1 MNFDH
6 LDDSESFVADPDLR
20 SAVLAD
26 GQVRRRRSQHRRL
39 AVSSCTALVLIASV
53 VGFGAWATSRVDR
66 VHVGFSAPPVDLS
79 APFNVLII
87 GSDGRSGEPA
97 PTDNADAVMVVRID
111 PTTARISVL
120 SIPRDLAIEGA
131 DGPRVAELLRGDPDR
146 LAKTIQ
152 RELGIPLSAYVG
164 ISFKGLVSIADAF
177 GGLDVAITKDVTD
190 AFSGMD
196 LRASSCTRL
205 NGEQLLAALRSR
217 RPIATTEA
225 GSLADTSSDIGRRER
240 QRALIAL
247 FFSQSNR
254 LTARPDALD
263 RIAAVAIDDLE
274 VDDRLDLTT
283 MMAVAKWFSST
294 TVDVVVDDLPTE
306 WTTGQ
311 NQRRVLVVT
320 PQSSPKITE
329 FTSDAMTDPHV
340 SAQNDGVIQPFTA
353 CA

>member
-1 MNFDH
+1 VNFDH
-6 LDDSESFVADPDLR
+6 LDDSESFVVNPDLR

-26 GQVRRRRSQHRRL
+26 GQRRRRRSQHRRL
-39 AVSSCTALVLIASV
+39 AMSSCTALVLIASI

-79 APFNVLII
+79 TAFNVLLI

-97 PTDNADAVMVVRID
+97 TTDNADAVMVVRID
-111 PTTARISVL
+111 PTTSRISVL

-131 DGPRVAELLRGDPDR
+131 DGPRVAELLRGTPDH
-146 LAKTIQ
+146 LAETIQ

-164 ISFKGLVSIADAF
+164 ISFEGLVHIADAF
-177 GGLDVAITKDVTD
+177 GGLDVAITNDVTD

-196 LRASSCTRL
+196 LHATSCIRL

-217 RPIATTEA
+217 RPNALTNA
-225 GSLADTSSDIGRRER
+225 GPLADTTSDTGRRER

-247 FFSQSNR
+247 LFSQANR

-263 RIAAVAIDDLE
+263 QITAVAIDDLE
-274 VDDRLDLTT
+274 VDDRIDLTT

-320 PQSSPKITE
+320 PHSSPKITE
-329 FTSDAMTDPHV
+329 FTSDAITAPRV
-340 SAQNDGVIQPFTA
+340 AAQNDGVIQPFAA
-353 CA
+353 CS